1 MLHFSAI
8 INWNASERNIEPAF
22 KVNFSIRDGE
32 KIGFTFYK
40 IINYW
45 TELAS
50 PSYENQKENNVQDF
64 CYNLYISL

>member
-32 KIGFTFYK
+32 SIGFKFYM
-40 IINYW
+40 ILILQ
-45 TELAS
+45 TELVY
-50 PSYENQKENNVQDF
+50 PSYENQKQEIFQGF
-64 CYNLYISL
+64 Y